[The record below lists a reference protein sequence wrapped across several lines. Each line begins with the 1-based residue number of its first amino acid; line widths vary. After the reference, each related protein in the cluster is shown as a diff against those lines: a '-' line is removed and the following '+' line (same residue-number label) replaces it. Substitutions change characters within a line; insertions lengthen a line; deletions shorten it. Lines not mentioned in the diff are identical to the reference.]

1 MDHDRPKLDE
11 TGVKWLEQTKSE
23 QNKPFKTTKKRNNQN
38 KDQNVLQPIQGLV
51 IVLEWNVFDVS
62 ESNTVLKKTNHYMQI
77 NIKHLESIRAT
88 DDIICNWFE
97 TGRSQVGIMAF
108 HRNFCCEKIS

>member
-1 MDHDRPKLDE
+1 MAGANKE
-11 TGVKWLEQTKSE
+11 WTKQTI
-23 QNKPFKTTKKRNNQN
+23 QNNKKRNNQN

-97 TGRSQVGIMAF
+97 TGRSQVGIMAV
-108 HRNFCCEKIS
+108 HRNFCCEKISWFPKVSK

>member
-1 MDHDRPKLDE
+1 MAGANKEWPK
-11 TGVKWLEQTKSE
+11 QTI
-23 QNKPFKTTKKRNNQN
+23 QNNKKRNNQN

-97 TGRSQVGIMAF
+97 TGRS
-108 HRNFCCEKIS
+108 